1 MWEFLRKPIG
11 VIEEKME
18 MILDGFTALFFW
30 VATIL
35 VFPGIFFWGQMYGI
49 GCTGTYWDYCDNG
62 VVGILY
68 SGIVDASLLYIC
80 AVSIVFSKLILVR
93 LGHRAEKD

>member
-1 MWEFLRKPIG
+1 MWKFLRKPIG

-30 VATIL
+30 VGA
-35 VFPGIFFWGQMYGI
+35 VFVFSGYFWWGQSYGI
-49 GCTGTYWDYCDNG
+49 GCSGNYWDICDNG
-62 VVGILY
+62 VGGILY
-68 SGIVDASLLYIC
+68 AGMSDALFFFVA